1 MTPIFRPHDPVSTG
15 QIAQQEASAHPLGVP
30 RSRKKG
36 GRPVKKKTA
45 ARKALES
52 LSPRWQDYQAG
63 RLKVEDLDWE
73 ELTRGQLRNAS
84 GNFRGGQPQT
94 LPKAFHD
101 ELLRRAKEH
110 GQEYFTRNIDV
121 ALGSLVHLAQY
132 GESRER
138 LGASIYITDRVMG
151 LMTQK
156 TENKTE
162 ITVFGDAIANGEF
175 LVDLG
180 EQDDGD
186 EPLEIEGL

>member
-1 MTPIFRPHDPVSTG
+1 MPNFVQHDPTSTVE
-15 QIAQQEASAHPLGVP
+15 IAKSADPGLGV
-30 RSRKKG
+30 RRTRKKG
-36 GRPVKKKTA
+36 GRPKKKKTA
-45 ARKALES
+45 ERRGLEQ

-73 ELTRGQLRNAS
+73 ELTRGQIRNAS
-84 GNFRGGQPQT
+84 GNFRGGQPKV

-110 GQEYFTRNIDV
+110 GQEFFTRNVDV
-121 ALGSLVHLAQY
+121 ALNSLVNLAQY
-132 GESRER
+132 GEDRER

-156 TENKTE
+156 QEVE
-162 ITVFGDAIANGEF
+162 QTVNVFHEAISKGEF

-180 EQDDGD
+180 EVDQ
-186 EPLEIEGL
+186 PLQIED

>member
-1 MTPIFRPHDPVSTG
+1 MTPTFRPHDPVSTG
-15 QIAQQEASAHPLGVP
+15 QIAQQEASAPLGVP

-45 ARKALES
+45 GRRALES
-52 LSPRWQDYQAG
+52 LSPRWQDFQAG

-73 ELTRGQLRNAS
+73 ELTRGQLRNES
-84 GNFRGGQPQT
+84 GNFRGGKPQI

-101 ELLRRAKEH
+101 ELLRRAQVH
-110 GQEYFTRNIDV
+110 GQEVLTRNLDV
-121 ALGSLVHLAQY
+121 ALNSLVHLAQY

-138 LGASIYITDRVMG
+138 LGASQYITDRVMG

-156 TENKTE
+156 TETKTE
-162 ITVFGDAIANGEF
+162 ITVFADAIKSGDF

-180 EQDDGD
+180 ETEKE